1 MNNYYILYNKK
12 TGFWEIWN
20 AVYSYIEQYAVS
32 ESQAKEL
39 IKTLPANDNQLSI
52 DNKLSQTVRFLLGKE
67 K

>member
-1 MNNYYILYNKK
+1 MNNYYILYNEK

-20 AVYSYIEQYAVS
+20 TVYAYVEQYAVS

-39 IKTLPANDNQLSI
+39 MKTLPANDNRLSI
-52 DNKLSQTVRFLLGKE
+52 DNKLSQTVRSLLGKE